1 MVMVPSPSLSNKA
14 NASLNSVICSSVSS
28 AAIVVI
34 SFFNNACAWSLTR
47 KSEEQ
52 LALDWINSSFFFRRG
67 RAARVGGCVFKKYPN
82 VKEKALSLAALSEQR
97 ACGCVS
103 SCIKSIFT
111 TVCKCMSLSFFLS
124 LSRSF
129 VLLDAH
135 REQQRRLLIL
145 LLLLPLLLPLRRERG
160 GETFSISG
168 AFA

>member
-1 MVMVPSPSLSNKA
+1 
-14 NASLNSVICSSVSS
+14 
-28 AAIVVI
+28 
-34 SFFNNACAWSLTR
+34 
-47 KSEEQ
+47 
-52 LALDWINSSFFFRRG
+52 
-67 RAARVGGCVFKKYPN
+67 VGGCVFKKYPN

-168 AFA
+168 AFAQDDGRDIVEREARLVFFILVFDEGFLFGVDERLAL

>member
-67 RAARVGGCVFKKYPN
+67 RAARVGGAFSKNIPMRKK
-82 VKEKALSLAALSEQR
+82 E
-97 ACGCVS
+97 S
-103 SCIKSIFT
+103 S
-111 TVCKCMSLSFFLS
+111 LS
-124 LSRSF
+124 LSQSSARAVVF
-129 VLLDAH
+129 V
-135 REQQRRLLIL
+135 IV
-145 LLLLPLLLPLRRERG
+145 
-160 GETFSISG
+160 
-168 AFA
+168 